1 MTLKKL
7 TSVLM
12 PILLMTTTVWMLT
25 GIEQRMAGL
34 GTTSS
39 AQMLLGRLGIALPYA
54 TAAGLGSV
62 ILFASAGSTAI
73 RYVGGG
79 VASGATVAVAVAVW
93 RELARLSSFAD
104 QVPFNAVLGF
114 VDPSTTMG
122 AMLALGAGLFGLR
135 VVSRGNR
142 AFSAKA
148 PKRIEGRGA
157 IHGSSNWMNLKN

>member
-39 AQMLLGRLGIALPYA
+39 AQMLLGKLGIALPYA
-54 TAAGLGSV
+54 TAAGLGVV

-79 VASGATVAVAVAVW
+79 VASGATVAVAVAGLPD
-93 RELARLSSFAD
+93 RKLSS
-104 QVPFNAVLGF
+104 P
-114 VDPSTTMG
+114 T
-122 AMLALGAGLFGLR
+122 
-135 VVSRGNR
+135 
-142 AFSAKA
+142 
-148 PKRIEGRGA
+148 
-157 IHGSSNWMNLKN
+157 